1 MKRFVSYLSL
11 LLAAAL
17 LFVGAV
23 PAFAAVKVKTTSTAT
38 APGFEETVT
47 VTLTV
52 ADGVLTKVTATTS
65 KRGETIGKPALEKMP
80 LEMVK
85 RNSVDV
91 DTVSGATGTSKPSSR
106 RQRAPWPRSEA
117 RGRI

>member
-38 APGFEETVT
+38 APG
-47 VTLTV
+47 L
-52 ADGVLTKVTATTS
+52 
-65 KRGETIGKPALEKMP
+65 
-80 LEMVK
+80 
-85 RNSVDV
+85 
-91 DTVSGATGTSKPSSR
+91 
-106 RQRAPWPRSEA
+106 
-117 RGRI
+117 